1 MGDQAHCNTFR
12 NSQGITPL
20 SIGNKRENL
29 RQHKPSKKDPEEKY
43 AVVSLRISNESA
55 EG

>member
-20 SIGNKRENL
+20 GIGKKRENL
-29 RQHKPSKKDPEEKY
+29 RQQKPSKQDPAKKY
-43 AVVSLRISNESA
+43 VALRISNEFA